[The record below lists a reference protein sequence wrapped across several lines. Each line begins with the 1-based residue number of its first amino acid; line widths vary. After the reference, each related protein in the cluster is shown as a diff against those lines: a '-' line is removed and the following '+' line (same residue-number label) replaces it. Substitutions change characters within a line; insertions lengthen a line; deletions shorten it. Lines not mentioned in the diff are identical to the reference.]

1 MVFMTSST
9 THNHDGKNCSSM
21 KLFIAT
27 VVIAFGIYCCNG
39 ETVIEPKGTPDSVV
53 WVVQLSDLHLSVHHP
68 NRAHDFTNLVG
79 HALSIINPSLVLI
92 TGDLTGTIIH
102 HISFFNFQVSSNI

>member
-1 MVFMTSST
+1 
-9 THNHDGKNCSSM
+9 M